1 MGLINPGRIDLIEE
15 TDALK
20 VKTVK
25 NVLSATMEFLIIG
38 LNFKILFVIFVMI
51 YRCFVLLLSLLKV
64 LIIHDI
70 SKSQSIHLLEN
81 SVFDGWWYIQNAYQ
95 QDQY

>member
-38 LNFKILFVIFVMI
+38 
-51 YRCFVLLLSLLKV
+51 
-64 LIIHDI
+64 
-70 SKSQSIHLLEN
+70 
-81 SVFDGWWYIQNAYQ
+81 
-95 QDQY
+95 